1 MGSKLHN
8 RSIAMTRMTIN
19 ESESKNIQS
28 AYKTALNASSHKKRV
43 QQYNNA
49 MAKMSIPTICE
60 DKEFCQDAPFLPL
73 DTGLLSAS
81 QWINRSQL
89 RGEIIRL
96 KLRIMAQLCFLDVNT
111 THILLLIKQLFLFSM
126 I

>member
-1 MGSKLHN
+1 MNQKAKIYNQHIKL
-8 RSIAMTRMTIN
+8 RR
-19 ESESKNIQS
+19 
-28 AYKTALNASSHKKRV
+28 YLFVLNASSHKNKG
-43 QQYNNA
+43 YNNA
-49 MAKMSIPTICE
+49 MAKMSIPTICG

-111 THILLLIKQLFLFSM
+111 THMLLLIKQLFLFSM